1 MYEVVLINRHGEEVL
16 LRTDDRRQA
25 FLHKEMHARSLALAY
40 VEVREV
46 E

>member
-1 MYEVVLINRHGEEVL
+1 MYEVVMINRQGEEVL
-16 LRTDDRRQA
+16 LRTDDPRKA
-25 FLHKEMHARSLALAY
+25 FLEKEMHARSLAQAF